1 MLVLQIYLQKKIKNL
16 AGGVQVW
23 DPLFLLLSHKK
34 NQENYALFL
43 RSTAL
48 FSPTPLALFIN
59 ALACS
64 TAAAPSLTV
73 SLCKRRKCK

>member
-34 NQENYALFL
+34 IWKITRYFSDPLLCFL
-43 RSTAL
+43 QRRSL
-48 FSPTPLALFIN
+48 S
-59 ALACS
+59 
-64 TAAAPSLTV
+64 SLT
-73 SLCKRRKCK
+73 L